1 MRLRML
7 IVATVLPLG
16 ALLLPAPAP
25 AMPPQP
31 DTRQAEL
38 PKPLVIPEADRKKT
52 NPVPNVKAAIDSG
65 RNLFSSQCTMCHGAQ
80 GAGRGD
86 LAISLKM
93 KMPDLTDPQL
103 HRKRTDG
110 DLFYIISLGPPRGE
124 GRGGDPAGRA
134 PADSGQPLGDDPLH
148 PDAETNRRALGD
160 PQGRRPWLSGRS
172 LRPAAINSPA
182 GSRTC
187 RCCGFR
193 PLSGRRTDEL
203 HGTGRAILIGV

>member
-16 ALLLPAPAP
+16 ALLLSAPAP
-25 AMPPQP
+25 AMPPQSE
-31 DTRQAEL
+31 TRQAEL

-80 GAGRGD
+80 GTGRGD

-93 KMPDLTDPQL
+93 NMPDLTDPKL

-110 DLFYIISLGPPRGE
+110 DLFYIISLGHGQMPGE
-124 GRGGDPAGRA
+124 TRLIPA
-134 PADSGQPLGDDPLH
+134 
-148 PDAETNRRALGD
+148 NRWEMIRY
-160 PQGRRPWLSGRS
+160 
-172 LRPAAINSPA
+172 I
-182 GSRTC
+182 RTLK
-187 RCCGFR
+187 R
-193 PLSGRRTDEL
+193 
-203 HGTGRAILIGV
+203 IGER